1 MQLKLGMDAAE
12 NLLGASFCCFG
23 VEKPTS
29 AFAGGFVFVALLV
42 MATVLLTV
50 KRGRALGDFLW

>member
-1 MQLKLGMDAAE
+1 MDAAE
-12 NLLGASFCCFG
+12 NVVGASFCCFG

-29 AFAGGFVFVALLV
+29 AFAGGFVFVALFV

-50 KRGRALGDFLW
+50 KRGCALGDFLWR